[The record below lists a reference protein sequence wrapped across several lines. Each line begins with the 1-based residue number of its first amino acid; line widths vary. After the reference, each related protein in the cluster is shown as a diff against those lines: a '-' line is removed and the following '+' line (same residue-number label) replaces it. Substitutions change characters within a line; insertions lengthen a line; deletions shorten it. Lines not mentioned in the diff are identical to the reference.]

1 MRAKDYE
8 IRNHPKLDQLLF
20 QLCEELIAAKKKDF
34 EFYGMVAAGVLDPD
48 NRFVIGINRPTA
60 DGHRSHA
67 ERVAIY
73 RYKELY
79 GDIPEGSILLTTLS
93 PCNEQEGYMAKERF
107 GYSCTQL
114 INDSNLHK
122 VYCGYEDPTQHED
135 LDRDFT
141 LEETSN
147 QHVRDLCKQ
156 FADTFLNN
164 DQQLGEGIGRH
175 LAAGALAA
183 GMAFGGAGAK
193 AADTNKYQDDPIM
206 AVVQQK
212 EQSKLDQDRLEQ
224 IIQRIEHERKLSQAE
239 TPAPQ
244 AAQSVPVPPQ
254 RDIKPSGL
262 GPISRVLPKATVK
275 KAEAKPRVYHPV
287 TSSPLEIG
295 LHNAAV
301 KAGIKGAELFAL
313 MGQCFHESAK
323 FSTTQEFASG
333 EAYEGRKDLGNVQ
346 PGDGTR
352 YKGRGLIMLTGRS
365 NYAQAGKDL
374 HIDLVKHPEL
384 AARPDVAIKIS
395 LWYWKHKVQPRVSNF
410 GDARAVTKTINP
422 ALKHLDRRKEATQS
436 FKVANK

>member
-1 MRAKDYE
+1 MRATDYE

-20 QLCEELIAAKKKDF
+20 QLCKQLIAAKKKDF
-34 EFYGMVAAGVLDPD
+34 EYYGMVAAGVLDPD
-48 NRFVIGINRPTA
+48 NRFVVGINHQTA

-67 ERVAIY
+67 ERVAIG
-73 RYKELY
+73 RYKQLH

-93 PCNEQEGYMAKERF
+93 PCDEDMDERF

-122 VYCGYEDPTQHED
+122 VYCGYQDPTQHNED

-141 LEETSN
+141 LEESSN
-147 QHVRDLCKQ
+147 EHVRELCKQ
-156 FADTFLNN
+156 FADTFLNS
-164 DQQLGEGIGRH
+164 DQQLDESIGKH

-183 GMAFGGAGAK
+183 GLAFGGSGAR
-193 AADTNKYQDDPIM
+193 AADVTPGKYQDDPIM

-224 IIQRIEHERKLSQAE
+224 IIQRIEHERKLEQT
-239 TPAPQ
+239 TPAAS
-244 AAQSVPVPPQ
+244 AAQAVPVPLP
-254 RDIKPSGL
+254 RDIRPTGL
-262 GPISRVLPKATVK
+262 GPVSKVLPKATVK
-275 KAEAKPRVYHPV
+275 KAESKPRVYHPV

-346 PGDGTR
+346 AGDGTR
-352 YKGRGLIMLTGRS
+352 YKGRGLIMLTGRA

-436 FKVANK
+436 FKVANR